1 MQGNKFR
8 QIQMNLVC
16 YFLLLFAGSG
26 TVKAQLLNDSSAVKL
41 VKEGIS
47 KIYNTQFRAAE
58 TILTSIN
65 TKYPGHPA
73 TFLYKAISIYYQN
86 YPSSQLTPS
95 SKPSNACFSTSIKL
109 CESKERWELTD
120 LFYACRKRYHA
131 EKAES
136 YSILSWIY
144 NYYEN
149 DYLNAVKYSR
159 TIHEIYPNNLMFRG
173 EYI

>member
-8 QIQMNLVC
+8 GIQLNLIC
-16 YFLLLFAGSG
+16 YFILLFAGSG

-65 TKYPGHPA
+65 TKYPGHPT

-86 YPSSQLTPS
+86 YPLIPVDPQFKTFERLLQT
-95 SKPSNACFSTSIKL
+95 CIKL
-109 CESKERWELTD
+109 CESKEGWINDPEL
-120 LFYACRKRYHA
+120 LLINFSARVLLMLC
-131 EKAES
+131 
-136 YSILSWIY
+136 YS
-144 NYYEN
+144 EN
-149 DYLNAVKYSR
+149 EMNNEVIPIAVTTTKMSENHLN
-159 TIHEIYPNNLMFRG
+159 IN
-173 EYI
+173 